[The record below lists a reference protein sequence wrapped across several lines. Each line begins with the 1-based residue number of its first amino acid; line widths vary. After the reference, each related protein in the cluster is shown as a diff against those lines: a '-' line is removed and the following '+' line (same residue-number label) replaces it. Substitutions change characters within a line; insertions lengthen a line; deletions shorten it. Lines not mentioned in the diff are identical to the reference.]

1 MLLDAAMSSGR
12 LPSDGSIREALF
24 LSVWLRRQEI
34 EAAKVQLFAQ
44 GIVDTIVGK
53 DAVGTTKAFKS
64 VMQLMFPQLK
74 EATSQRDVDLKK
86 IMETE
91 AEKGKIMFSP
101 ITSRSLRPTV
111 QKVNVPE
118 NLLQKKRTQRK

>member
-44 GIVDTIVGK
+44 SVVDTIVGK
-53 DAVGTTKAFKS
+53 DAVGTTKAFKN
-64 VMQLMFPQLK
+64 VMQLMFPHLQDV
-74 EATSQRDVDLKK
+74 TSQRDVDLKK
-86 IMETE
+86 VMESE
-91 AEKGKIMFSP
+91 AAKGKIIFSP
-101 ITSRSLRPTV
+101 ITSKGLRPTV
-111 QKVNVPE
+111 QKAVPE
-118 NLLQKKRTQRK
+118 NLLPKKRTQRK